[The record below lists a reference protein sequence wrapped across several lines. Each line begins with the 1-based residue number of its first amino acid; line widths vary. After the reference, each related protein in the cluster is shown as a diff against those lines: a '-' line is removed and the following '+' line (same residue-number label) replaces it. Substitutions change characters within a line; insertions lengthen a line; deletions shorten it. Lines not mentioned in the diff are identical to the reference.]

1 MIVVAFVA
9 GAAITIAL
17 AVKFW
22 GATPPVAQGQLEASA
37 RVAPVTSAGNEP
49 MGAATGDLAPVPKIE
64 LDVPVFSRTG
74 VAPTTGPLVPAAWR
88 SVQGVTV
95 PPPPREL
102 RGAWVATVAN
112 IDWPSKPGLPKD
124 QQVEEI
130 RKIIDS
136 AKAAGLNALFLQIR
150 PSCDSM
156 YPSQLEP
163 WSEFLTGVSGVGPG
177 YDPLATWIE
186 LSHAQAIELH
196 AWFNPFRSRHFEAK
210 GPDAANHVNNTMPDI
225 VHQYDVYKWMDPGS
239 KKGQAWALEVVGD
252 VLARYDIDGVHLD
265 DYFYPYPK
273 DKKPF
278 PDSATYGAYTKGG
291 GELTLGDWRRERI
304 NTFVANLYATCKQI
318 RPYAKVGISP
328 FGIWRPGHPKGVEGF
343 DAYDNLYA
351 DALAWLKAR
360 TLDYCSPQ
368 LYWAIDAPKQPY
380 GPLLDWWVAQ
390 AGGISVIPG
399 IYSSRLDPAVK
410 KWTADEIVNQVML
423 TRGREG
429 TGGVIHFSMKAVQ
442 KSYNG
447 LAERL
452 AQSVYAEPA
461 LVPEF
466 TTCPAPVPVLEGLAV
481 LPGADG
487 AVEVRWTGPG
497 QSCRVVAVGWR
508 RAGGGGVWDW
518 DFVAAG
524 NSGETKGSTR
534 RGGNN
539 SYDAVAVA
547 PVSRGG
553 TLGAWVVLG
562 P

>member
-64 LDVPVFSRTG
+64 LDVPVPSRAG
-74 VAPTTGPLVPAAWR
+74 AVLTTGPLVPAAWR
-88 SVQGVTV
+88 IVQGVTV

-210 GPDAANHVNNTMPDI
+210 GPDAANQPA
-225 VHQYDVYKWMDPGS
+225 S
-239 KKGQAWALEVVGD
+239 GD
-252 VLARYDIDGVHLD
+252 LHTIMGIFNDDLAT
-265 DYFYPYPK
+265 DY
-273 DKKPF
+273 
-278 PDSATYGAYTKGG
+278 
-291 GELTLGDWRRERI
+291 
-304 NTFVANLYATCKQI
+304 
-318 RPYAKVGISP
+318 
-328 FGIWRPGHPKGVEGF
+328 
-343 DAYDNLYA
+343 
-351 DALAWLKAR
+351 
-360 TLDYCSPQ
+360 
-368 LYWAIDAPKQPY
+368 IDADNNPHSVNFK
-380 GPLLDWWVAQ
+380 DSSTANCVAF
-390 AGGISVIPG
+390 AL
-399 IYSSRLDPAVK
+399 SSPSWFK
-410 KWTADEIVNQVML
+410 
-423 TRGREG
+423 
-429 TGGVIHFSMKAVQ
+429 
-442 KSYNG
+442 
-447 LAERL
+447 
-452 AQSVYAEPA
+452 
-461 LVPEF
+461 
-466 TTCPAPVPVLEGLAV
+466 
-481 LPGADG
+481 
-487 AVEVRWTGPG
+487 
-497 QSCRVVAVGWR
+497 
-508 RAGGGGVWDW
+508 
-518 DFVAAG
+518 
-524 NSGETKGSTR
+524 
-534 RGGNN
+534 
-539 SYDAVAVA
+539 
-547 PVSRGG
+547 
-553 TLGAWVVLG
+553 
-562 P
+562 